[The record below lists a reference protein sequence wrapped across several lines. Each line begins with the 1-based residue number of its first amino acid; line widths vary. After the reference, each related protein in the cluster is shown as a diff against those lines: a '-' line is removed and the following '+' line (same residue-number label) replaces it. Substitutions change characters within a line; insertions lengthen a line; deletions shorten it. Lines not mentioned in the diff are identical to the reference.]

1 MNIEADIKQFITSEL
16 LSDIQP
22 SDLGDEQALI
32 SSGRVDSMGLL
43 QILGFIQQR
52 FGVDLMAM
60 GNPQDFDTIAALA
73 AAVRRIKGDA

>member
-16 LSDIQP
+16 MA
-22 SDLGDEQALI
+22 DERSAKLADDDALI

-52 FGVDLMAM
+52 FGVDLMAV
-60 GNPQDFDTIAALA
+60 GSPTDFDSVKALA
-73 AAVRRIKGDA
+73 AAVRRNQTGG